1 MNIYQKKKKL
11 NLIYKKE
18 FIPILLFL
26 INQGLIY
33 KYIFLKQKYIII
45 FFKTNNSF
53 NFFKKI
59 KIFNFKNHEFKKY
72 LNFIFIKQQNMFK
85 YSIVITNLGIFSID
99 QAISK
104 KLGGFLI
111 SHIN

>member
-1 MNIYQKKKKL
+1 
-11 NLIYKKE
+11 
-18 FIPILLFL
+18 
-26 INQGLIY
+26 
-33 KYIFLKQKYIII
+33 
-45 FFKTNNSF
+45 
-53 NFFKKI
+53 
-59 KIFNFKNHEFKKY
+59 
-72 LNFIFIKQQNMFK
+72 MFK